1 MDKYEIVFQSRD
13 MDMTTNGVYTQYLM
27 ASDSTTDDL
36 PTDCR
41 PSSIAYKPTTG
52 DLYMLDMTLTWVSI
66 GS

>member
-27 ASDSTTDDL
+27 ASDATTDDL

-52 DLYMLDMTLTWVSI
+52 DLYMLDMTITWVSV

>member
-13 MDMTTNGVYTQYLM
+13 MDMTTNGVYTQYIM
-27 ASDSTTDDL
+27 ASDATTEDL

-41 PSSIAYKPTTG
+41 PSSIAYKPATG
-52 DLYMLDMTLTWVSI
+52 DLYMLDMTLTWVSV

>member
-27 ASDSTTDDL
+27 ASDATTDDL

-52 DLYMLDMTLTWVSI
+52 DLYMLDMTLTWVSV

>member
-27 ASDSTTDDL
+27 ASDATTDDL

-41 PSSIAYKPTTG
+41 PSSIAYKPITG
-52 DLYMLDMTLTWVSI
+52 DLYMLDMTLTWVSV